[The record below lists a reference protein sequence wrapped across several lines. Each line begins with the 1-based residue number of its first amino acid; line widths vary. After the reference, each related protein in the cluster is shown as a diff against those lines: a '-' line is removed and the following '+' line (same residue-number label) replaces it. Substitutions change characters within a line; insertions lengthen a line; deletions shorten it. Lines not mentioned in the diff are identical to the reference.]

1 MPDVGGIMSSI
12 WTMAAVIGG
21 AVILVT
27 IVITLLVRRA
37 IRRTFG
43 PDRTTLEQGI
53 SARAK
58 IVGLRQTG
66 VMVNYQPQVAFQLEV
81 YPPGGAPYH
90 AETRAVV
97 PIVNI
102 PQVQPGVEVPI
113 KIHPTD
119 PSKVVLDLYG

>member
-1 MPDVGGIMSSI
+1 MPDVNGIMSNI
-12 WTMAAVIGG
+12 WTMVAIIGG
-21 AVILVT
+21 GVILLT
-27 IVITLLVRRA
+27 IVITLVARRTVRRA
-37 IRRTFG
+37 FG

-53 SARAK
+53 PARAK

-81 YPPGGAPYH
+81 HPPDGTVYH
-90 AETRAVV
+90 AEAKAVV

-102 PQVQPGVEVPI
+102 PQLQPGVEVPV